1 MKIVVL
7 AGGLSNERN
16 VSLASGAMITKAL
29 RENHEVALVDMFLG
43 VEDGVSFKA
52 LSKREIPNDWINVS
66 ENVPT
71 FDEIINRRK
80 YKSNSIIGNNVIE
93 ICKEADLVFLALHGG
108 SGEDGRIQATLDM
121 LGISYTGSDYLA
133 SALAMSKDLTKELV
147 RNVGIRTPDW
157 EKVFVID
164 NDYIEEIIS
173 RTKLPVVVKVPNSGS
188 SVGVFIVNNK
198 DEFRKALSSNIGTYV
213 IIEEFI
219 NGREIQMAFLGDEP
233 LPSIEIISNR
243 EFYNYS
249 SKYQK
254 GVALEVTPAG
264 ITKEQEIEMGKMLMK
279 IVNTLNLYTYSR
291 ADFIIDSEGK
301 IWFIEINSLPG
312 MTQTSLL
319 PQEAQAIGIN
329 FVDLCQTIVKYGV
342 NRSVGLDKYISK
354 NT

>member
-1 MKIVVL
+1 MEYKVKI
-7 AGGLSNERN
+7 NEFEGPLDLPLHLIKEAK
-16 VSLASGAMITKAL
+16 VDIW
-29 RENHEVALVDMFLG
+29 EVKI
-43 VEDGVSFKA
+43 E
-52 LSKREIPNDWINVS
+52 
-66 ENVPT
+66 
-71 FDEIINRRK
+71 EIIEQYLNYIEAMKEMNLDIASSYLVMASELIELKSKLLLPNSKQEENEEEEIDPREALIQRLVEYQK
-80 YKSNSIIGNNVIE
+80 Y
-93 ICKEADLVFLALHGG
+93 
-108 SGEDGRIQATLDM
+108 
-121 LGISYTGSDYLA
+121 
-133 SALAMSKDLTKELV
+133 KDLTKELV

-164 NDYIEEIIS
+164 NDYIEELIS

-219 NGREIQMAFLGDEP
+219 KGREIQMAFLGDEA

-279 IVNTLNLYTYSR
+279 VVNTLNLYTYSR

-312 MTQTSLL
+312 MTQTSLV